1 MKKEKQNHQ
10 LDKFKIGGALV
21 AMGVVYGDIGTSPLY
36 VMKAIIE
43 GNGGLA
49 KVSEDFIIGAVSLI
63 VWTLTLLTTVKY
75 VMIALKADN
84 HGEGGIFSLY
94 TLVRK
99 CSRYL
104 IIPAMIGG
112 AALLAD
118 GVLTPAVTITTAIE
132 GLRGIPS
139 FYNVFGNN
147 QNVIIVITI
156 AIICVLFMIQRFG
169 TEKVGKAFGPV
180 MLGWFTFI
188 GGVGIYNFLGNM
200 TVLRALNPYYAIELL
215 FSPENKAGLF
225 ILGSVFLATTGAEA
239 LYSDMGHVGRKNILG
254 SWPYIKIC
262 LLCNYFGQAAW
273 ILSIKDST
281 YYQSVD
287 MLNPFFRMM
296 PASLSVFGVIFATL
310 AAVIASQAL
319 ISGSYTLVSEAV
331 KLKLLPRF
339 RIIYP
344 SNHKGQLYIPV
355 VNTILFVT
363 CIMIV
368 LLFKTSAKME
378 AAYGLAITVTML
390 MTTVLL
396 LFYLLQRNKIPKIM
410 SFAIFLFFGAI
421 ETIFFISS
429 ATKFFHGGFV
439 AVFIA
444 LAILL
449 VMVIWEKGSMIQERH
464 NERVSLCDYTQQLS
478 DLSHDESIQLYQ
490 TNVVFL
496 TNNLKGHKIGREILY
511 SILDKKP
518 KRAKVY
524 WFVNVFVTDEPFT
537 KEYHVDMMGTDH
549 IVNIQLRLGFR
560 VNQDVNLYLRRIVH
574 DLMEQGKLPK
584 QPQKYTIYPGREVGD
599 FCFVLIKEELSRKS
613 DLTNFERMI
622 MQAKLGIKSITT
634 SPARWFGLQF
644 SDVINESVPLNIP
657 SYNQHLQCDQ
667 LNQVQVD
674 DFSSEDDEDEDE
686 LTEV

>member
-188 GGVGIYNFLGNM
+188 GGVGVYNFLGNM
-200 TVLRALNPYYAIELL
+200 SVLRALNPYYAIELL

-496 TNNLKGHKIGREILY
+496 TNNLKGHKIGREIIY

-674 DFSSEDDEDEDE
+674 DFSSEDDEDEEE

>member
-188 GGVGIYNFLGNM
+188 GGVGVYNFLGNM
-200 TVLRALNPYYAIELL
+200 SVLRALNPYYAIELL

-239 LYSDMGHVGRKNILG
+239 LYSDMGHVGRKTILG

-644 SDVINESVPLNIP
+644 SDVINEGVPLNIP

-674 DFSSEDDEDEDE
+674 DFSSEDDEDEEE

>member
-188 GGVGIYNFLGNM
+188 GGVGVYNFLGNM
-200 TVLRALNPYYAIELL
+200 SVLRALNPYYAIELL

-496 TNNLKGHKIGREILY
+496 TNNLKGHKIGREIIY

-674 DFSSEDDEDEDE
+674 DFSSEDDEDDDE